1 MEINVVHEKGRV
13 PVTVLQVS
21 GPVTSNEE
29 LEQQARSEYNAG
41 ARHILVDLAGV
52 PYMAS
57 AGLRALHYIFNLLKQ
72 EDSDSAVRKS
82 ITSGTY
88 HSTNLKLLNPKG
100 PTLEAIKVAG
110 YDMFLEIHQ
119 DRNKAIASFG

>member
-21 GPVTSNEE
+21 GPITSNEE
-29 LEQQARSEYNAG
+29 LEQQARAEYDAG
-41 ARHILVDLAGV
+41 ARFILVDLAGV

-57 AGLRALHYIFNLLKQ
+57 AGLRAFHYIFNLLKQ
-72 EDSDSAVRKS
+72 GTGETEVRKG
-82 ITSGTY
+82 IVAGTY
-88 HSTNLKLLNPKG
+88 HSPNLKLLQPKG

-119 DRNKAIASFG
+119 DRGKAIASFG